1 MYRIKRLDFN
11 VAYACN
17 LACKGCIS
25 LSDFNRK
32 GVESLKDIEDQC
44 KTWSKILDPSIIS
57 IFGFFYINQFFK
69 LFE

>member
-25 LSDFNRK
+25 LSDFDRR
-32 GVESLKDIEDQC
+32 GVEPLQELKMQC
-44 KTWSKILDPSIIS
+44 QIWSKIIDPSIIS
-57 IFGFFYINQFFK
+57 IFG
-69 LFE
+69 